1 MASPNRNPSQK
12 GPPLFF
18 VFTRPDLHY
27 NRVSVDDLSPP
38 DAMPS
43 NRPNL
48 TLDQQSFQGLL
59 SAAFTI
65 QEHNDRRKLARQTQ
79 AEPEARPADRV
90 CRHCGAPMSA
100 DASRCKSCGGDEF
113 RPGER
118 MQRKWASMWLMSQEQ
133 GLWPE
138 RAPEIGEGTRTGV
151 PPLGPERRP
160 LARAP
165 RDPAL
170 DDRTLDDRTL
180 DTPAVD
186 TSAVDTPA
194 LVTPAAGYNRITEA
208 TEDLTAEDLTSE
220 VLTPAPEDSDLTL
233 RPFELSTSDDSFLT
247 DANARPRSMIQR
259 FSNLRVKVRFHR
271 ADLYLGTAIFVATV
285 ALLWPAAS
293 PPRRAA
299 LGPWER
305 ALITLGIAEAPA
317 AAPVA
322 HFQGDPAINVWID
335 PHTAI
340 YYCPDEEQ
348 YGKTAGGHFSSQR
361 EAQMDSFEPAGRTP
375 CE

>member
-138 RAPEIGEGTRTGV
+138 RAPEISEGTRTGV
-151 PPLGPERRP
+151 PPLDPERRP
-160 LARAP
+160 LAQAS

-170 DDRTLDDRTL
+170 DARTLDDRTL

-208 TEDLTAEDLTSE
+208 TEDLTSE
-220 VLTPAPEDSDLTL
+220 VLPPEDAATEDSDLTL

-247 DANARPRSMIQR
+247 DANARPRSIIQR

-285 ALLWPAAS
+285 ALLWPAAT
-293 PPRRAA
+293 PPRRARPMGKGTHHA
-299 LGPWER
+299 WNRRGSRSR
-305 ALITLGIAEAPA
+305 ARGSFSGRPGHQRVDRSAHGYLLLSRRRAVRQDRRRPLQQPA
-317 AAPVA
+317 RSAN
-322 HFQGDPAINVWID
+322 G
-335 PHTAI
+335 
-340 YYCPDEEQ
+340 
-348 YGKTAGGHFSSQR
+348 
-361 EAQMDSFEPAGRTP
+361 
-375 CE
+375 

>member
-12 GPPLFF
+12 GPPFFF
-18 VFTRPDLHY
+18 VFTRPYLHY
-27 NRVSVDDLSPP
+27 NRVSIDDLSPP

-79 AEPEARPADRV
+79 AEPEARPEPDADRV

-100 DASRCKSCGGDEF
+100 DASRSNTCGAAEF
-113 RPGER
+113 RPRER

-138 RAPEIGEGTRTGV
+138 RAPEISEGTRTGV

-160 LARAP
+160 LAQAP
-165 RDPAL
+165 RDPA
-170 DDRTLDDRTL
+170 LDDRTL

-194 LVTPAAGYNRITEA
+194 LVPPAAGYNRITEA

-220 VLTPAPEDSDLTL
+220 VLAPAPEDSALTV

-247 DANARPRSMIQR
+247 DANA
-259 FSNLRVKVRFHR
+259 L
-271 ADLYLGTAIFVATV
+271 
-285 ALLWPAAS
+285 
-293 PPRRAA
+293 
-299 LGPWER
+299 
-305 ALITLGIAEAPA
+305 
-317 AAPVA
+317 
-322 HFQGDPAINVWID
+322 
-335 PHTAI
+335 
-340 YYCPDEEQ
+340 
-348 YGKTAGGHFSSQR
+348 
-361 EAQMDSFEPAGRTP
+361 
-375 CE
+375 